1 MTSKKENPL
10 PISLTISL
18 TIPLED
24 GSLVR
29 VESPRGIRYSTDKED
44 KVYVE
49 VAKEVTISIGE
60 NDRLFMLK
68 GAVTINPALS
78 IVGVK
83 GYEGIQLKV
92 GDKTITASRRATI
105 RIFDDMEEVFINGEG
120 ITIRYKDMVLYTPKG
135 GGHIYRSSNVS
146 YPGDREILLRGR
158 QFQGIVDGQPLLV
171 RCRYID
177 GFYQEACIGTTRG
190 GELELITGVGS
201 GVEYTRS

>member
-29 VESPRGIRYSTDKED
+29 VESPRGIRYSTDEED

-83 GYEGIQLKV
+83 GYEDIQLKV

-105 RIFDDMEEVFINGEG
+105 HIFDDMEEVLIGGEE
-120 ITIRYKDMVLYTPKG
+120 ITIRYKDMVLYTPEG

-146 YPGDREILLRGR
+146 YLGDREILLRGR
-158 QFQGIVDGQPLLV
+158 QLQGIVDGQPLLV
-171 RCRYID
+171 RCRYIG
-177 GFYQEACIGTTRG
+177 GFYEEACVGTTRG
-190 GELELITGVGS
+190 GKLELITGVGS

>member
-29 VESPRGIRYSTDKED
+29 VESPRSIRYSTDEED

-60 NDRLFMLK
+60 NDRFFMLK

-83 GYEGIQLKV
+83 GYEDIQLKV

>member
-83 GYEGIQLKV
+83 
-92 GDKTITASRRATI
+92 
-105 RIFDDMEEVFINGEG
+105 
-120 ITIRYKDMVLYTPKG
+120 
-135 GGHIYRSSNVS
+135 
-146 YPGDREILLRGR
+146 
-158 QFQGIVDGQPLLV
+158 
-171 RCRYID
+171 
-177 GFYQEACIGTTRG
+177 
-190 GELELITGVGS
+190 
-201 GVEYTRS
+201 